1 MNISVVIPVFIEN
14 TFQLDLLN
22 RALDSIS
29 EQSISPT
36 EVIVSDNSIGAD
48 WQQKIKEI
56 VNSKEIHIKYIANC
70 NTFGAA
76 NNTNYAVDR
85 TQALLVHIL
94 HQDDYIINRRL
105 YEEVSQIFSKNSDI
119 WLIAQGRVGDRVLD
133 SKFNITTKFG
143 FNELGGPSSL
153 FVLKENY
160 INFNPNYRMLIDV
173 VNFHEYFLKFGNP
186 YILEGINIQF
196 SIHDNQLSKNITSKE
211 VLLEISDFIK
221 EYNVPSSEIESTI
234 KSIKREIHHQRL
246 LLVASFMQR
255 KISFFFFTKYMCLSL
270 VKALKRKVFN

>member
-48 WQQKIKEI
+48 WQQKVKEI
-56 VNSKEIHIKYIANC
+56 VNSKEIRLKYISNC

-76 NNTNYAVDR
+76 NNTNYAVER
-85 TQALLVHIL
+85 TKALLVHIL

-153 FVLKENY
+153 FVSKENY

-173 VNFHEYFLKFGNP
+173 VNFNEYFLKFGNP

-211 VLLEISDFIK
+211 VLLELSDFIE
-221 EYNVPSSEIESTI
+221 EYNVPSSEIELTI

-255 KISFFFFTKYMCLSL
+255 KISVFFFTKYMSLSL
-270 VKALKRKVFN
+270 IKALKRKVFN